1 MDIVTELFKT
11 TRSNFRAEGV
21 RGASAAAIFTSHFG
35 MGDRLM
41 NEKREAKR
49 ALSGAAENAQSLLHI
64 P

>member
-1 MDIVTELFKT
+1 
-11 TRSNFRAEGV
+11 
-21 RGASAAAIFTSHFG
+21 